1 MNESPT
7 SNSASKSSNGWSIET
22 LQDVVRNSV
31 ELLTPIVK
39 PMVLSLLPLLAA
51 RLAAF
56 LERKTQRAA
65 EATVETPLAPASVV
79 ASVAPPLP
87 DLSKANIPDARLS

>member
-7 SNSASKSSNGWSIET
+7 SNSPSKSSNGWSIET
-22 LQDVVRNSV
+22 AHDVVRNSV

-39 PMVLSLLPLLAA
+39 PMVMALLPLLAA
-51 RLAAF
+51 RLAGF
-56 LERKTQRAA
+56 FERKLLAPAA
-65 EATVETPLAPASVV
+65 IVETPLAPASAVV
-79 ASVAPPLP
+79 SGAPLLP